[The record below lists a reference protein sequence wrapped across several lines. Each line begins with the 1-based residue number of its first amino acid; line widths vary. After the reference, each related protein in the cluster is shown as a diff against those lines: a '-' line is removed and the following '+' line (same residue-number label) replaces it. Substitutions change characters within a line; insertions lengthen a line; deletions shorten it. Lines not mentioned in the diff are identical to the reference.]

1 MRQSRMAAH
10 LCAVYFKLSHLS
22 YANTVNFADRRRL
35 AHGTIKK
42 SNNTIGKDHIFILHS
57 FFLDCQGAVVL
68 YCFSV
73 LLANLRGVI
82 PLTFLKTVEK

>member
-22 YANTVNFADRRRL
+22 YANTVKFADRRRL

-42 SNNTIGKDHIFILHS
+42 SNNTIVKDYIFILHS
-57 FFLDCQGAVVL
+57 FFGIVKGKL
-68 YCFSV
+68 CFTAFRCS
-73 LLANLRGVI
+73 LRI
-82 PLTFLKTVEK
+82 

>member
-22 YANTVNFADRRRL
+22 YANTVKFADRRRL

-42 SNNTIGKDHIFILHS
+42 I
-57 FFLDCQGAVVL
+57 
-68 YCFSV
+68 
-73 LLANLRGVI
+73 
-82 PLTFLKTVEK
+82 E